1 MKKFQTMGEL
11 ALYLLRANA
20 PNELKNA
27 ATENMQAVEETNHGG
42 AEAYLIIAET
52 KAEAKQVE
60 REYALS
66 NCTPE
71 CSKIINTLDGAY
83 WFSRTMVAVSFISS
97 AFRSWTRNEPILRV
111 LSTALRGDSPAR
123 NAKNR
128 LRSATKTHTL
138 PQNAAKARETR

>member
-1 MKKFQTMGEL
+1 MGEL

-27 ATENMQAVEETNHGG
+27 ATENMQAVEELGNGG

-60 REYALS
+60 NEYALS

-71 CSKIINTLDGAY
+71 YSRLINTLDGAY
-83 WFSRTMVAVSFISS
+83 WKQSVYVFSDDGGGIIYF
-97 AFRSWTRNEPILRV
+97 ERV
-111 LSTALRGDSPAR
+111 PLL
-123 NAKNR
+123 
-128 LRSATKTHTL
+128 
-138 PQNAAKARETR
+138 

>member
-11 ALYLLRANA
+11 ALYLLRAND

-27 ATENMQAVEETNHGG
+27 AAENMQAVEETNHGG
-42 AEAYLIIAET
+42 AEAYLIIAES

-83 WFSRTMVAVSFISS
+83 WKQSVFIFSDDGGGIIYFERIPLLD
-97 AFRSWTRNEPILRV
+97 E
-111 LSTALRGDSPAR
+111 
-123 NAKNR
+123 K
-128 LRSATKTHTL
+128 
-138 PQNAAKARETR
+138 